1 MKEIIAR
8 KIKVVTNA
16 GGMNPEGLK
25 TVIERLTLV
34 PSRVIYSPLS
44 RLQEAGLPVPV
55 VAAVVGD
62 DITVRS
68 EALRKDG
75 SLKPFVLEGEA
86 EQLGRDGLPFMS
98 LNAYLGAFPIAR
110 ALARG
115 AQVVITG
122 RCVDSALTLGPLIHE
137 VRAICQSN
145 TGAEPF

>member
-1 MKEIIAR
+1 M
-8 KIKVVTNA
+8 
-16 GGMNPEGLK
+16 
-25 TVIERLTLV
+25 
-34 PSRVIYSPLS
+34 
-44 RLQEAGLPVPV
+44 
-55 VAAVVGD
+55 GD

-110 ALARG
+110 ALAQG

-137 VRAICQSN
+137 VRSV
-145 TGAEPF
+145 